1 MELNGYLQLMVER
14 QASDMFFSP
23 GAPPNIKIEGLVRH
37 VGAKPL
43 TASQVAG
50 MAASIMNERQQ
61 KDFEDTWEMNL
72 SLSLNDVGRFR
83 VNVYRQRGD
92 VAMAVRYVTNNI
104 PSIEQLNMPPI
115 LKDLIM
121 LPRGLILCVGAA
133 GSGKST
139 TLASMID
146 YRNQERTGH
155 ILTIE
160 EPIEYIH
167 SHKRSVVDQREVG
180 FDTKTYANALKN
192 AMREAPDV
200 IMIGEIRDASTMQ
213 QAIAYA
219 ETGHLCLS
227 TLHANNANQTLD
239 RIINF
244 FPETARTQVLL
255 DMSLN
260 LKAVISQRLLPS
272 IDPNAKRVPAVEIL
286 LSSPYVS
293 DMIIKG
299 EISAI
304 KESMKNSTEIGMQ
317 TFDEALFRLFAAG
330 KITYQSAIEAAD
342 SRTDLSLRIR
352 LQGLAPQSAIAD
364 EMQMEG
370 EPMHGQAQE
379 KVPEKVQEKTDEH
392 LHDAIRKP
400 DAKPDIVI

>member
-1 MELNGYLQLMVER
+1 MEFNGYLQMMVER

-23 GAPPNIKIEGLVRH
+23 GAPPNIKIEGLLRH
-37 VGAKPL
+37 VGAKKL
-43 TASQVAG
+43 TAPQVQA
-50 MAASIMNERQQ
+50 MAASVMNERQQ
-61 KDFEDTWEMNL
+61 AEFEETWEMNL
-72 SLSLNDVGRFR
+72 SLGLENVGRYR
-83 VNVYRQRGD
+83 INIYRQRGD
-92 VAMAVRYVTNNI
+92 IAMTVRYVPDRI
-104 PSIEQLNMPPI
+104 PSIEQLNLPPI

-121 LPRGLILCVGAA
+121 LPRGLILCVGST

-160 EPIEYIH
+160 EPIEYLH
-167 SHKRSVVDQREVG
+167 SHKNSIVDQREIG
-180 FDTKTYANALKN
+180 FDTKSYANALKN

-244 FPETARTQVLL
+244 FPENARQQVLL

-260 LKAVISQRLLPS
+260 LKAVISQRLLS
-272 IDPNAKRVPAVEIL
+272 SVDPKEKRIPAVEIL
-286 LSSPYVS
+286 LSTPYVS

-304 KESMKNSTEIGMQ
+304 KESMKNSTELGMQ

-330 KITYQSAIEAAD
+330 KISYQSAIEAAD

-352 LQGLAPQSAIAD
+352 LQGLAPASAIPD
-364 EMQMEG
+364 EMQMEE
-370 EPMHGQAQE
+370 EP
-379 KVPEKVQEKTDEH
+379 VDIPYD
-392 LHDAIRKP
+392 
-400 DAKPDIVI
+400 PDIAL